1 VLPVLLREPY
11 NPPSLSIEAGKVYHK
26 APLNKRLLIAVTVVT
41 AGALHSAGAAEP
53 PADLCS
59 LLPAAELSKTLG
71 QTYDS
76 PQKSIAP
83 RPFPN
88 TAEGT
93 DCTYKRSKDARERK
107 LVFRAYVDPSPSDA
121 ADLFARLSKFFGPPT
136 PIIGVGDQAYL
147 DQHHGLHVL
156 RGKVRFYIAIDD
168 FTPAIEK
175 QLENLASQVAGRL

>member
-1 VLPVLLREPY
+1 MAY
-11 NPPSLSIEAGKVYHK
+11 
-26 APLNKRLLIAVTVVT
+26 LNKLLLIAATFVVT
-41 AGALHSAGAAEP
+41 TCVLHSARATEP

-76 PQKSIAP
+76 PQKSSAP

-107 LVFRAYVDPSPSDA
+107 LVFRAYVDPSPSAA

-136 PIIGVGDQAYL
+136 PITGFGDQAYF
-147 DQHHGLHVL
+147 DKHHGLHVL
-156 RGKVRFYIAIDD
+156 RGKVRLYIAMDD
-168 FTPAIEK
+168 FNPAIEK

>member
-1 VLPVLLREPY
+1 M
-11 NPPSLSIEAGKVYHK
+11 AH
-26 APLNKRLLIAVTVVT
+26 LNKLLLIAATFVVST
-41 AGALHSAGAAEP
+41 YALHSARATEP

-107 LVFRAYVDPSPSDA
+107 LLFRAYVDPSPSAA
-121 ADLFARLSKFFGPPT
+121 ADLFARLSKFYGPPT
-136 PIIGVGDQAYL
+136 PITGVGDQAYF
-147 DQHHGLHVL
+147 DKHHGLHVL
-156 RGKVRFYIAIDD
+156 RGKVRFYITMND
-168 FTPAIEK
+168 FTPAIEN
-175 QLENLASQVAGRL
+175 QLENVARQVAGRL

>member
-1 VLPVLLREPY
+1 M
-11 NPPSLSIEAGKVYHK
+11 AH
-26 APLNKRLLIAVTVVT
+26 LNKLLLIAATFVVIT
-41 AGALHSAGAAEP
+41 GALRSARATEP

-59 LLPAAELSKTLG
+59 LLSAAELSKTLG

-93 DCTYKRSKDARERK
+93 DCTYKSSKDAHERK
-107 LVFRAYVDPSPSDA
+107 LVFRAYVDPSPSAA

-136 PIIGVGDQAYL
+136 PITGVGDQAYF
-147 DQHHGLHVL
+147 DKHHGLHVL
-156 RGKVRFYIAIDD
+156 SGKVRFYIAMDD
-168 FTPAIEK
+168 FTPEIEK
-175 QLENLASQVAGRL
+175 QLENLASQVAGQL

>member
-1 VLPVLLREPY
+1 M
-11 NPPSLSIEAGKVYHK
+11 AH
-26 APLNKRLLIAVTVVT
+26 LNKLSLIAATFVLTT
-41 AGALHSAGAAEP
+41 CALHSARATEP

-71 QTYDS
+71 QSYDS

-93 DCTYKRSKDARERK
+93 DCIYKRSKDARERK
-107 LVFRAYVDPSPSDA
+107 VVFRAYVDPSPSDA

-136 PIIGVGDQAYL
+136 PVTGVGDQAYF
-147 DQHHGLHVL
+147 DKHHGLHVL
-156 RGKVRFYIAIDD
+156 KGRLRFYIAMDD

-175 QLENLASQVAGRL
+175 QLENVASQVAGRL

>member
-1 VLPVLLREPY
+1 M
-11 NPPSLSIEAGKVYHK
+11 AH
-26 APLNKRLLIAVTVVT
+26 LNKLLLIAATFVVT
-41 AGALHSAGAAEP
+41 TCALHSARATEP

-76 PQKSIAP
+76 LEKSIAP

-93 DCTYKRSKDARERK
+93 NCRYKRSKDARERK
-107 LVFRAYVDPSPSDA
+107 LVFIAYVDPSPSAA

-136 PIIGVGDQAYL
+136 PVTGVGDKAYF
-147 DQHHGLHVL
+147 DKYHGLHVL
-156 RGKVRFYIAIDD
+156 KGKVRFYIAMDD
-168 FTPAIEK
+168 FTPAIETV
-175 QLENLASQVAGRL
+175 ASQVAGRL

>member
-1 VLPVLLREPY
+1 MAR
-11 NPPSLSIEAGKVYHK
+11 
-26 APLNKRLLIAVTVVT
+26 LNKLSLMAATFVVT
-41 AGALHSAGAAEP
+41 TCALHSASATGP

-88 TAEGT
+88 TAEGA
-93 DCTYKRSKDARERK
+93 DCIYKRSKDARERK
-107 LVFRAYVDPSPSDA
+107 LVFRAYVDPSPSAA
-121 ADLFARLSKFFGPPT
+121 ADLFARLGKFFGPPT
-136 PIIGVGDQAYL
+136 PITGVGDQAYF
-147 DQHHGLHVL
+147 DKNHGLHVL
-156 RGKVRFYIAIDD
+156 TGKVRFYIAMDD

>member
-1 VLPVLLREPY
+1 MAHLNTL
-11 NPPSLSIEAGKVYHK
+11 SLVA
-26 APLNKRLLIAVTVVT
+26 ATFVVT
-41 AGALHSAGAAEP
+41 TCALPSPRATEP

-59 LLPAAELSKTLG
+59 LLAPTELSKALG

-93 DCTYKRSKDARERK
+93 DCTYRRSKDARERK
-107 LVFRAYVDPSPSDA
+107 LVFRAYVDPSPSAA

-136 PIIGVGDQAYL
+136 PITGVGDEAYF
-147 DQHHGLHVL
+147 DTHHGLHVL
-156 RGKVRFYIAIDD
+156 RGKVRFYIAMDD

>member
-1 VLPVLLREPY
+1 MAHLKT
-11 NPPSLSIEAGKVYHK
+11 LS
-26 APLNKRLLIAVTVVT
+26 LIAATVVVT
-41 AGALHSAGAAEP
+41 TCALASPRATEP

-59 LLPAAELSKTLG
+59 LLTAAELSKTLG

-107 LVFRAYVDPSPSDA
+107 LVFRAYVDPLPSAA
-121 ADLFARLSKFFGPPT
+121 ADLFARLSKYFGPPT
-136 PIIGVGDQAYL
+136 PITGVGDQAYF
-147 DQHHGLHVL
+147 DKNHGLHVL
-156 RGKVRFYIAIDD
+156 TGKVRFYIAMDD
-168 FTPAIEK
+168 FTPAMEK
-175 QLENLASQVAGRL
+175 QLENLASQVVGRL

>member
-1 VLPVLLREPY
+1 M
-11 NPPSLSIEAGKVYHK
+11 AH
-26 APLNKRLLIAVTVVT
+26 LNKLLLIAATFVVST
-41 AGALHSAGAAEP
+41 YALHSARATEP

-107 LVFRAYVDPSPSDA
+107 LLFRAYVDPSPSAA
-121 ADLFARLSKFFGPPT
+121 ADLFARLSKFYGPPT
-136 PIIGVGDQAYL
+136 PITGVGDQAYF
-147 DQHHGLHVL
+147 DKHHGLHVL
-156 RGKVRFYIAIDD
+156 RGKVRFYITMND

-175 QLENLASQVAGRL
+175 QLENVARQVAGRLQA

>member
-1 VLPVLLREPY
+1 MAHWTK
-11 NPPSLSIEAGKVYHK
+11 LS
-26 APLNKRLLIAVTVVT
+26 LIAATFVVT
-41 AGALHSAGAAEP
+41 TCSLHSARATEP

-71 QTYDS
+71 QAYDS

-93 DCTYKRSKDARERK
+93 DCAYKRSKDARERK
-107 LVFRAYVDPSPSDA
+107 LVFRAYVDPSPSAA

-136 PIIGVGDQAYL
+136 PTTGVGDQAYF
-147 DQHHGLHVL
+147 DKQHGLHVL

-168 FTPAIEK
+168 FTPAVER